1 MEGIQQDGG
10 EQGKHP
16 GSRTLSASHRSRELG
31 ELEQG
36 AGVLGRAMEG
46 ESELEHGVPWEEPS
60 REIGSCRPAA
70 REQRAGRSGAVD
82 AMAERDG
89 LRGRYGRRTG
99 IPRERWRWAGHGTR
113 ELCGQASKEPGG
125 EEAPQ
130 AGGLARQGGRKESGW
145 ACAEKCRAERAP
157 NELEC

>member
-31 ELEQG
+31 ELEQR

-70 REQRAGRSGAVD
+70 REQRAGRSGAVE
-82 AMAERDG
+82 ERG
-89 LRGRYGRRTG
+89 ALRWEQEPRRAAREEHAGKSVGSYGRTV
-99 IPRERWRWAGHGTR
+99 
-113 ELCGQASKEPGG
+113 ASR
-125 EEAPQ
+125 
-130 AGGLARQGGRKESGW
+130 GLHA
-145 ACAEKCRAERAP
+145 
-157 NELEC
+157 